1 MSKYFSYLPNVYVR
15 LDSIRK
21 QGVDPYVQAKNIF
34 RRIKIRSDLQGAAL
48 GFQQYSIGANERP
61 DEVAQKAYGDPTL
74 DWVILISN
82 NIINIYNEWPM
93 HEGELMDYCAKK
105 YNEAGGIH
113 HYETLELK
121 NPQGD
126 IVVQEGWEVNHNY
139 TYTDWENITHTDLV
153 MPISNYQHEITQ
165 NDYKRNIY
173 LLKPAYLTD
182 FIAEFQSLVE
192 YLPNEEID
200 ENELKKTFAVI
211 DENYLTAKTT
221 YTSDIGRTAITKK
234 AAMQDFADRVFAV
247 TAASS
252 DAAIAAASSNTN
264 TSTND
269 SGVVAGTQD
278 SSSTSTTSSSSS
290 SSSNS
295 GY

>member
-48 GFQQYSIGANERP
+48 GFQQYSIASNERP
-61 DEVAQKAYGDPTL
+61 DEVANKAYGDPTL
-74 DWVILISN
+74 DWVILVAN
-82 NIINIYNEWPM
+82 NVINIYDEWPM
-93 HEGELMDYCAKK
+93 HEQELMDYCAKK
-105 YNEAGGIH
+105 YNNADGIH
-113 HYETLELK
+113 HYESLQLK

-126 IVVQEGWEVNHNY
+126 IVVQEGTEVNHNF

-153 MPISNYQHEITQ
+153 RPVSNYEHEVAQ
-165 NDYKRNIY
+165 NEYKRNIY
-173 LLKPAYLTD
+173 LLKPPYLSD
-182 FIAEFQSLVE
+182 FIAEFAELVS
-192 YLPNEEID
+192 YLPNDEID
-200 ENELKKTFAVI
+200 EDELKKTFAVI
-211 DENYLTAKTT
+211 DENYLTAKST
-221 YTSDIGRTAITKK
+221 YTSDIGRTAVTKN

-247 TAASS
+247 TAASA
-252 DAAIAAASSNTN
+252 DAAIAAAASN

-269 SGVVAGTQD
+269 SGVIAGTSD
-278 SSSTSTTSSSSS
+278 SGYTE
-290 SSSNS
+290 SNS